1 MTHFA
6 FRAAADL
13 PAVETME
20 GSAAVRVMDAFR
32 LVYAETFA
40 EPPYG
45 ETEAD
50 VTLTFDRFRGEAAHP
65 AFRAALARTS
75 AGEPAGMAL
84 GTALDR
90 RSGWWDPYVAPADR
104 HRTFCLLELAV
115 RAAHR
120 RLGLAR
126 RLHDALLRTT
136 DADRILLTVHH
147 AAAPA
152 RAAYRSWGYRTIAE
166 VDPWSNGVHAVMLL
180 DRTAAS
186 GDE

>member
-1 MTHFA
+1 MTHSA
-6 FRAAADL
+6 SRAAAGL
-13 PAVETME
+13 YAVETMD
-20 GSAAVRVMDAFR
+20 GPTAVRGMDAFR
-32 LVYAETFA
+32 LVYAEAFA

-50 VTLTFDRFRGEAAHP
+50 VALTFDRFRTEAAHP
-65 AFRAALARTS
+65 AFRAALARTA

-84 GTALDR
+84 GTTLDR

-104 HRTFCLLELAV
+104 HRTLCLLELAV

-120 RLGLAR
+120 RHGLAR

-147 AAAPA
+147 AATPA
-152 RAAYRSWGYRTIAE
+152 RTAYRSWGYRTIAE
-166 VDPWSNGVHAVMLL
+166 VDPWGNGVHAVMLR
-180 DRTAAS
+180 DRAAAD
-186 GDE
+186 GDQ